1 MDSITIIN
9 GPNLNLLGKREPE
22 IYGNQTLEQI
32 NKSLTVTASKLGFK
46 LSFFECNSEGEIIDI
61 VQNAN
66 SASAGLIINPGGY
79 THTSVAILDA
89 LKTLSIPVVEV
100 HLSNLY
106 KREEFRHKSI
116 TASAAW
122 GVISGFGSHGY
133 HLALH
138 ALRRRLDEE

>member
-1 MDSITIIN
+1 MDNITIIN

-32 NKSLTVTASKLGFK
+32 NKSLTITASKLELN

-61 VQNAN
+61 IQATGSKSV
-66 SASAGLIINPGGY
+66 GLIINPGGY
-79 THTSVAILDA
+79 SHTSVAILDA
-89 LKTLSIPVVEV
+89 LKMLSIPVIEV